1 MSSTNP
7 DNDQL
12 EDEFEEF
19 LSMDHA
25 SDMSDIAHAKH
36 ISEEDLTSIKFIVQ
50 HVFIQISKNTHNGL
64 LDFASVRKYL
74 IDGKG
79 KGFP

>member
-1 MSSTNP
+1 MSNTNQ
-7 DNDQL
+7 D
-12 EDEFEEF
+12 DEFEEF
-19 LSMDHA
+19 LSIA

-50 HVFIQISKNTHNGL
+50 HVFIQYSKNTHNGI
-64 LDFASVRKYL
+64 LDFTSVRKYL

-79 KGFP
+79 KGFPQVQ